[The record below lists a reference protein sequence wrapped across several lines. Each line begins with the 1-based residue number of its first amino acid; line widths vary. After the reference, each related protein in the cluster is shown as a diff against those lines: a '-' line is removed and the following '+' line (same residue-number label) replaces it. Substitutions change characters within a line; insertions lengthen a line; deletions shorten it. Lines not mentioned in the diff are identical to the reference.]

1 MPHTLVEFTTQLTE
15 LHKLDKM
22 DRLVVETKSEGII
35 NTPNWINW
43 HDMMIVELGGI
54 QKEYIK
60 YWGLSYWEVKAFSPC
75 LSYTM
80 GDML

>member
-1 MPHTLVEFTTQLTE
+1 MYIILC
-15 LHKLDKM
+15 
-22 DRLVVETKSEGII
+22 LVVQGLRPP

-43 HDMMIVELGGI
+43 HDMIIVELGGI

-75 LSYTM
+75 LTYTM